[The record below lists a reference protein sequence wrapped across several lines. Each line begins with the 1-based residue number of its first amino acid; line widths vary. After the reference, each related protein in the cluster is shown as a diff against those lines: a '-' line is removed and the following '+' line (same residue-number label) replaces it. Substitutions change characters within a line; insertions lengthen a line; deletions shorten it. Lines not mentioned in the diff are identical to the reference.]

1 MMKCK
6 VTQQKCEVFI
16 IQRPEIWCLL
26 ISEMF
31 LLCICDAW
39 IGFLIMCR
47 SCNKSI
53 DSFLIDGLNI
63 TVAEEIQNTLRLFSL
78 IVSLSARNSICSEK
92 LLITVWLR
100 LIKGL
105 WIVQVCWSVWA
116 FVIIKGFLVFW
127 RSSRCSD
134 ETEEQKCA
142 FQSIEITV
150 RPNHKIS

>member
-1 MMKCK
+1 MCIYIYIQSAQTIRCK
-6 VTQQKCEVFI
+6 VTQHKCEVFI
-16 IQRPEIWCLL
+16 IQRPEIWRVL

-31 LLCICDAW
+31 LLW
-39 IGFLIMCR
+39 IGFLVMCR

-78 IVSLSARNSICSEK
+78 IVSLSARNSICTEK
-92 LLITVWLR
+92 LLIPVWLP

-105 WIVQVCWSVWA
+105 WIVLQVCWSVWA
-116 FVIIKGFLVFW
+116 FVIIKGFLVVW

-134 ETEEQKCA
+134 ETEEL
-142 FQSIEITV
+142 FQHWDHSQA
-150 RPNHKIS
+150 